1 MSADIRGNATADFGP
16 ADDLTPGEHLRA
28 EIERLGLDQVAVSNA
43 TGVSRQSI
51 NNIVN
56 GRQPISRAM
65 AGKLGRLTG
74 RSSDYWLRASF
85 ARDGIAGKSAGR
97 TPAGN
102 EQPDARPFG
111 VGVLVNHQIVRAVND
126 GIVDIDPFIEA
137 NVQLASIDLTLDDFV
152 ITTEGARLDI
162 SDGQSFILKVGRTV
176 NVSTRE
182 WIEFPRDYIG
192 RVGAM
197 TSLAKIG
204 IMTSHG
210 FQVDPGF
217 QGNLQF
223 CIFNAGGQDFELH
236 SGMPIISLEIMPL
249 SVTPTHDERA
259 AHHLRLAADR
269 GSVIS
274 LFKANV
280 CDRLIRDAI
289 RDRANVDL
297 VHGGAEA
304 KISGLSIEIADDSA
318 DAALSGA
325 VERALDGLKTLREHP
340 GAAHDERGRYQEFF
354 SEIAERLYFTADHAR
369 QAVGCLGFSVDNN
382 DTLIAALRDGKEALL
397 SLPTKSG
404 KISLRHL
411 ARQLREEPA
420 ELILLLAGSH
430 RYADTKS

>member
-1 MSADIRGNATADFGP
+1 
-16 ADDLTPGEHLRA
+16 
-28 EIERLGLDQVAVSNA
+28 
-43 TGVSRQSI
+43 
-51 NNIVN
+51 
-56 GRQPISRAM
+56 M

-97 TPAGN
+97 PPASD

-126 GIVDIDPFIEA
+126 GVLDIDPFIEA

-152 ITTEGARLDI
+152 ITTEGEKLDI
-162 SDGQSFILKVGRTV
+162 SDGHSFILKGGRTV
-176 NVSTRE
+176 NVGTRE
-182 WIEFPRDYIG
+182 SIEFPRDYIG

-259 AHHLRLAADR
+259 ARHLRLAADR

-297 VHGGAEA
+297 VNGGAEA
-304 KISGLSIEIADDSA
+304 KISGLGIEIADDSA
-318 DAALSGA
+318 DAALGGA

-340 GAAHDERGRYQEFF
+340 GAARDERGRYQEFF
-354 SEIAERLYFTADHAR
+354 SEIAERLYLTADQAR
-369 QAVGCLGFSVDNN
+369 QAVSCLGFSVDNS
-382 DTLIAALRDGKEALL
+382 DTLIVALRDGKEALL

-430 RYADTKS
+430 RYVDPES